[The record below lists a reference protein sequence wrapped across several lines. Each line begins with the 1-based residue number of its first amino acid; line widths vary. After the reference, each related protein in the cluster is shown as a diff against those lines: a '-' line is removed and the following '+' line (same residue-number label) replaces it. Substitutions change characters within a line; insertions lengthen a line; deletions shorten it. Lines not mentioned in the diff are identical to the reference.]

1 MRLGQKSNLIFYLG
15 RGGFLLDFLHA
26 RKVSQLNLWFKF
38 AQFPH
43 YPNFASLNT
52 YGNPPNHLKAFL
64 ILPPFNKKRRQ
75 MNRLLFFIW
84 AGVDC
89 LESLALNVSTCFAFV
104 ILSLGKSTSHSARS
118 SLEPDKALL
127 CCGSH
132 PLIHINKKRLGD
144 KLQPL
149 FKKLGQGWIRTT
161 VHSREQIYSL
171 SPLATRPPTLIKFAL
186 DET

>member
-1 MRLGQKSNLIFYLG
+1 MSLISE
-15 RGGFLLDFLHA
+15 
-26 RKVSQLNLWFKF
+26 KN
-38 AQFPH
+38 
-43 YPNFASLNT
+43 SL
-52 YGNPPNHLKAFL
+52 FL
-64 ILPPFNKKRRQ
+64 ILSFTETPLLSGKFDIKKRTF
-75 MNRLLFFIW
+75 LLGPFKIW

-149 FKKLGQGWIRTT
+149 FKKLGQGWMKFELILTLF
-161 VHSREQIYSL
+161 L
-171 SPLATRPPTLIKFAL
+171 SF
-186 DET
+186 